1 MILFCDGRDPR
12 VYHTF
17 YFINWAY
24 KVRIC
29 WQSNQLMNSCDPYQL
44 STLSYDV
51 YDAPKKSSRLQVS
64 QFVRP
69 FCNNYFFSL
78 RKTKFFFLNFHLAL
92 LWSQITPNGNIR
104 ILSFFVVFALS
115 EADRH
120 NNNSFFLSVSVSVRH
135 LNNGLKYSRSQG
147 KYLNAWFCQV
157 LTFEKKVRKF
167 SF

>member
-12 VYHTF
+12 VYLTF

-29 WQSNQLMNSCDPYQL
+29 WQSNQLMNTCDPYQL

-69 FCNNYFFSL
+69 FCNNYFFFFEKNQVFLSQFSSCASIISKYPKWKYPNFEL
-78 RKTKFFFLNFHLAL
+78 FLLCLHFQKRIVIIITHFFFL
-92 LWSQITPNGNIR
+92 WVCPSVIWITDSSTVEVKENI
-104 ILSFFVVFALS
+104 LMHDFV
-115 EADRH
+115 
-120 NNNSFFLSVSVSVRH
+120 
-135 LNNGLKYSRSQG
+135 K
-147 KYLNAWFCQV
+147 C
-157 LTFEKKVRKF
+157 
-167 SF
+167 